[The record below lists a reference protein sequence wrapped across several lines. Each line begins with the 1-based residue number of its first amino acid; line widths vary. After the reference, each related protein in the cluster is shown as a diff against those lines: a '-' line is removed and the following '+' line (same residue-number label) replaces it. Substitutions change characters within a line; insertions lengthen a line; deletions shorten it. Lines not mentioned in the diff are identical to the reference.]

1 MDLNKI
7 RELLKGLITDSTTTE
22 QVEQIGAINNELD
35 NAEKDYTE
43 LMASQEELRKKYIN
57 VIKDTSF
64 TEKPKEAENKPL
76 TLEECIQAEI
86 DKR

>member
-64 TEKPKEAENKPL
+64 SEKPKEAENKPL

>member
-1 MDLNKI
+1 MDLNKV

-64 TEKPKEAENKPL
+64 SEKPKEAENKPL

>member
-43 LMASQEELRKKYIN
+43 LMASQEELRRKYIN

-64 TEKPKEAENKPL
+64 NEKPKEADNKPL

>member
-64 TEKPKEAENKPL
+64 SEKPKEAENKPL
-76 TLEECIQAEI
+76 TIEECIQAEI